1 MRRISHMRM
10 IFANPAPVQPESPPT
25 TEQSMDPS
33 PHETDNEPVPRIQRL
48 FDNVW
53 LLLVVGLV
61 VMFVVYT
68 GWGMWEILTMPQATL
83 P

>member
-1 MRRISHMRM
+1 
-10 IFANPAPVQPESPPT
+10 
-25 TEQSMDPS
+25 MDPS
-33 PHETDNEPVPRIQRL
+33 PQEKDNEPVPRIQRL
-48 FDNVW
+48 FDNMW

-61 VMFVVYT
+61 VMLVVYT

>member
-1 MRRISHMRM
+1 MR
-10 IFANPAPVQPESPPT
+10 A
-25 TEQSMDPS
+25 MDPTDARG
-33 PHETDNEPVPRIQRL
+33 PHEPIPLMQRM

-53 LLLVVGLV
+53 LLLVAGIV